1 MNRRK
6 YLKSTFGL
14 VGVIS
19 AAGCSGQGSSY
30 DERISAAQE
39 AIRNAEEQLQ
49 TETDKFDSENLDS
62 SGVDIQTAAIYDYLD
77 TAEEELNAAE
87 SSASQTQKEN
97 IQAAQNWIDIT
108 REFTEFLDIFAEGYS
123 QASSG
128 FAYIQSERFSDA
140 VDELITAEE
149 TLSRANEQL
158 TITEEAWNEIDRSKV
173 EDIEDI
179 SIAEIEN
186 SFSQLKEMMSVL
198 TPMVSGMISLSEG
211 LVDYEEGSD
220 AYEAGR
226 YTEAENKFRAA
237 SDDFTVSHSTFKEQE
252 EDSPESMTNTLIQL
266 TCYSG
271 AIRDASTYLANA
283 AEATQNGN
291 RSRANEEAE
300 KANEAVDRCSL

>member
-14 VGVIS
+14 IGMIS

>member
-14 VGVIS
+14 IGMIS

-252 EDSPESMTNTLIQL
+252 KDSPESMTNTLIQL

>member
-14 VGVIS
+14 VGVLS

-30 DERISAAQE
+30 DEHISAAQE
-39 AIRNAEEQLQ
+39 SITNAEEKLQ
-49 TETDKFDSENLDS
+49 TEADKFNSENLDS
-62 SGVDIQTAAIYDYLD
+62 GGVDIQTAAIYDYLD

-87 SSASQTQKEN
+87 SSANQSQEES
-97 IQAAQNWIDIT
+97 IQAAQNWIDVA
-108 REFTEFLDIFAEGYS
+108 REITEFLDIFAEGYS

-149 TLSRANEQL
+149 TLSSANEQL
-158 TITEEAWNEIDRSKV
+158 TITEEAWDEIDRSKV

-186 SFSQLKEMMSVL
+186 SFSQLKEVMSVL

-211 LVDYEEGSD
+211 LVDYQDGSEAYD
-220 AYEAGR
+220 AGQ

-237 SDDFTVSHSTFKEQE
+237 SDDFTVAHSTFKEQE
-252 EDSPESMTNTLIQL
+252 EAAPESMTNSIIEL

-271 AIRDASTYLANA
+271 AIRDASTHLANA
-283 AEATQNGN
+283 VEATQNGN
-291 RSRANEEAE
+291 RNRANEEAE